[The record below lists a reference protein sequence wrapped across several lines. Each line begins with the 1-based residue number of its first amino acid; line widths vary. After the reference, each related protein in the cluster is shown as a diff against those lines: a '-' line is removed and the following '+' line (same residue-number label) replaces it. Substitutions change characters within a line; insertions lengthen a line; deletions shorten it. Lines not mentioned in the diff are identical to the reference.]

1 MKQENALKK
10 RNNLVRKV
18 VWGVLATFVLGVAAL
33 IVSNQYNEYKERKK
47 REEIREAFIKNLDTP
62 NKALSQMKPLNS
74 K

>member
-1 MKQENALKK
+1 MEQKK
-10 RNNLVRKV
+10 RNLLVRKLI
-18 VWGVLATFVLGVAAL
+18 WGVLATFALGVTVL

-62 NKALSQMKPLNS
+62 NKGLSQMKPLNS

>member
-18 VWGVLATFVLGVAAL
+18 VWGVLATFVLGVAAR